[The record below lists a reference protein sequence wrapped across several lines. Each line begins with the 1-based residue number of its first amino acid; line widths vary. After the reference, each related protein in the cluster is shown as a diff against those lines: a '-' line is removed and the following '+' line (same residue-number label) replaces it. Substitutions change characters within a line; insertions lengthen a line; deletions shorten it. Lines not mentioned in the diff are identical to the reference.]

1 MKSRKILFANFPGDG
16 HFNPL
21 TSLAI
26 HLKNSG
32 HDVRWYTGSKYEA
45 KIKSLG
51 FTYYPLK
58 KALDFSIGEPDR
70 YFRKEK
76 NTKGRSLN

>member
-21 TSLAI
+21 TGLAI

-32 HDVRWYTGSKYEA
+32 HDVRWYTGSKYET
-45 KIKSLG
+45 KIKKLG
-51 FTYYPLK
+51 FTYYPL
-58 KALDFSIGEPDR
+58 LESQTR
-70 YFRKEK
+70 YFPKEK
-76 NTKGRSLN
+76 ITTDRSLS